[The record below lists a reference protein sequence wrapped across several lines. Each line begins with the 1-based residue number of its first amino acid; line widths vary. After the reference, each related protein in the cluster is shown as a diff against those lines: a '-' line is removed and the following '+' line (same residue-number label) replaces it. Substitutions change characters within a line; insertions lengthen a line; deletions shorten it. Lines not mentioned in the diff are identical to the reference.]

1 VKKRAKKAVELLNG
15 HKTVIGLAG
24 LIGVGALNGSVDID
38 GIIGDATGI
47 GLSVVALI
55 GIVHRIQKGI
65 KKLIAK
71 KGKK

>member
-1 VKKRAKKAVELLNG
+1 MKKNVKKVVSLLDG

-24 LIGVGALNGSVDID
+24 LIGVGAINGSVDID

-65 KKLIAK
+65 KKLIAR